1 MEPGRPF
8 VLLVTVK
15 VDIWSDVAC
24 PWCFIGKRR
33 FEAAAEAFDGDVEVE
48 YHAYELAPDAPE
60 EFEGTH
66 EDYLVGRGFPR
77 EQIDAMDARVASL
90 AEGVGLHYDYARN
103 RPTRT
108 RLAHELIR
116 LAKEHGRQAEMK
128 DRLMSAYFERGEH
141 VGRIDEL
148 VRIAEELGLDPAE
161 ARAALESGRYRADVE
176 QDIAQAAAYGIR
188 GVPFFVLDGKYG
200 VSGAQETATF
210 LQALRDVAT
219 DSENMEA

>member
-1 MEPGRPF
+1 M
-8 VLLVTVK
+8 TATIK

-33 FEAAAEAFDGDVEVE
+33 FEAAVADFGGDVEVE

-66 EDYLVGRGFPR
+66 EDYLVSRGFPR
-77 EQIDAMDARVASL
+77 EQVAAMDARVSQL

-103 RPTRT
+103 HPTRT
-108 RLAHELIR
+108 RKAHELIAY
-116 LAKEHGRQAEMK
+116 AKSQGKQAAMTE
-128 DRLMSAYFERGEH
+128 RLMSAYFERGEH

-148 VRIAEELGLDPAE
+148 VRMAGEVGLDE
-161 ARAALESGRYRADVE
+161 DGARAALETGAYAAEVQEDVR
-176 QDIAQAAAYGIR
+176 AAAEYGVR
-188 GVPFFVLDGKYG
+188 GVPFFVIDERYG

-210 LQALRDVAT
+210 VQVLTDVAQ
-219 DSENMEA
+219 EKANA